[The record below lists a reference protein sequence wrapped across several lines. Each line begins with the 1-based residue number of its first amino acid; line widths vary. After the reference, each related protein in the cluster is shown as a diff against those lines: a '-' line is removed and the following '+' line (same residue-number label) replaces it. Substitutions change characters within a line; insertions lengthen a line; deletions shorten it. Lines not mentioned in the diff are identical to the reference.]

1 MRKRLGKTVVVNEE
15 TFIGNKYAFNEE
27 NTKYS

>member
-1 MRKRLGKTVVVNEE
+1 MRKRLGKTINVNEVL
-15 TFIGNKYAFNEE
+15 FIGNKYAFNEE

>member
-1 MRKRLGKTVVVNEE
+1 MRKRLGKTINVNVVP
-15 TFIGNKYAFNEE
+15 FIGNKYAFNEE